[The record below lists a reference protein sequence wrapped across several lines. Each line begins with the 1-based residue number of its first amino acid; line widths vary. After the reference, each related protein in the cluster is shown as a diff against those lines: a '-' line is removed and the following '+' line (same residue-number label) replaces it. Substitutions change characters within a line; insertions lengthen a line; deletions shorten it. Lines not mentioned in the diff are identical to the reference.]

1 MTDERWRR
9 IEELCHQALA
19 LDAPA
24 RGAFLHDACGGD
36 VELRRDTVSLLANET
51 DARHF
56 LDPDGPSTPLGPVL
70 VGKRVG
76 AYEIVTLLG
85 AGGMGEVFKAHDEDL
100 DRMVAIK
107 ILPGE
112 LARQQ
117 DFVRRFRS
125 EATAAARLVH
135 PNVVQIH
142 AWG

>member
-56 LDPDGPSTPLGPVL
+56 LEPDGPSTPLGPVL

-76 AYEIVTLLG
+76 AYEILSLLG
-85 AGGMGEVFKAHDEDL
+85 AGGMGEVYRARDTTLGRDVALKVLPAALSADA
-100 DRMVAIK
+100 DRLMLRGCASSMRVYSREQ
-107 ILPGE
+107 P
-112 LARQQ
+112 
-117 DFVRRFRS
+117 
-125 EATAAARLVH
+125 
-135 PNVVQIH
+135 
-142 AWG
+142 WGHSRER